1 MNQKNLKTLG
11 ELESEIM
18 EIIWANG
25 EAPVRLV
32 LNELQ
37 RKRHIAYTTVMT
49 VMGRLHDKKILSR
62 KLDKSGAFVYAP
74 VLDKKTFLAKA
85 SEKII
90 KNFLAEYGDIAV
102 AQFVDLIEANDS
114 KQSKEWKS
122 KLKNMLN
129 Q

>member
-1 MNQKNLKTLG
+1 
-11 ELESEIM
+11 
-18 EIIWANG
+18 
-25 EAPVRLV
+25 
-32 LNELQ
+32 
-37 RKRHIAYTTVMT
+37 MT
-49 VMGRLHDKKILSR
+49 VMVRLHDKKILTR
-62 KLDKSGAFVYAP
+62 KMDKSGAFVYAP

-102 AQFVDLIEANDS
+102 AQFVDLIEAGDS